1 LDQRPLKDVLKAR
14 HVMNISHRA
23 PHPFFRATFVISAL
37 ALLAG
42 AVSPA
47 LADSAPLAPQTKIR
61 LTVVQWMPSRGQF
74 ERWDAIGGEYTV
86 SDAGEVSLPF
96 LGSLPVGNLDSA
108 NLTSEIAKRLQA
120 KMGLAQTPA
129 VTIDVLDYPPIYVVG
144 DVTTPG
150 QYSFRPGL
158 TVLKS
163 LAMSGGPRRAKEEQQ
178 THSIQIVGELRE
190 IDHSILRSTARLAR
204 LQAEMDGANEIT
216 FDQTTDVDQQFAAGI
231 YNEERIIFRA
241 RANALERQ
249 ARAFTELRDLLTT
262 EISTLEEKLTG
273 ADDNI
278 KSVNDQLVSVKSLV
292 QKGLTV
298 SSRQLDLERLLT
310 TYRSDKLDLV
320 TAVMRGRQ
328 AISET
333 TRNLEGLYDARR
345 SEVATEAQSERASL
359 DQMKMKRETTQKLLI
374 EDLGSNDGIKSL
386 GEDLPLTFSVTR
398 RNGGQIDQF
407 EASETTTLAP
417 GDVVRVVQPHI
428 LDSSLQT
435 DSARSFEAQT
445 LADRAG
451 Q

>member
-1 LDQRPLKDVLKAR
+1 
-14 HVMNISHRA
+14 MNLSHRA
-23 PHPFFRATFVISAL
+23 PHPFFRATFIISAL
-37 ALLAG
+37 VFFAG
-42 AVSPA
+42 GVSPA

-61 LTVVQWMPSRGQF
+61 LTVVQWMPSKGQF

-96 LGSLPVGNLDSA
+96 LGSQSVGSLDSA
-108 NLTSEIAKRLQA
+108 SLTNEIAKRLQA
-120 KMGLAQTPA
+120 KMGLAQAPA
-129 VTIDVLDYPPIYVVG
+129 VTIDVLEYPPIYVVG

-150 QYSFRPGL
+150 QYSFRPGV
-158 TVLKS
+158 TVLQS
-163 LAMSGGPRRAKEEQQ
+163 LAMSGGPRRAKDQQQ
-178 THSIQIVGELRE
+178 THSTQLVGELRE
-190 IDHSILRSTARLAR
+190 INHSILRSTARLAR
-204 LQAEMDGANEIT
+204 LQAEMDGAQEIT
-216 FDQTTDVDQQFAAGI
+216 FDQMTGADQQFAAGI

>member
-1 LDQRPLKDVLKAR
+1 
-14 HVMNISHRA
+14 MNLSHRA

-61 LTVVQWMPSRGQF
+61 LTVVQWMPSKGQF

-96 LGSLPVGNLDSA
+96 LGSQSVGNLDNAS
-108 NLTSEIAKRLQA
+108 LTNEIAKRLQA

-129 VTIDVLDYPPIYVVG
+129 VTIDVLDFPPIYVVG

-158 TVLKS
+158 TVLQS

-204 LQAEMDGANEIT
+204 LRAEMDGANEIT

-249 ARAFTELRDLLTT
+249 SRAFTELRDLLTT

-278 KSVNDQLVSVKSLV
+278 KSVEDQLVSVKSLV
-292 QKGLTV
+292 QKGLTI
-298 SSRQLDLERLLT
+298 SSRQMDLERLLT

-359 DQMKMKRETTQKLLI
+359 DQFKLKRETLQKLLI
-374 EDLGSNDGIKSL
+374 ADLGSYDSVKSL
-386 GEDLPLTFSVTR
+386 TDDLPLTFSVTR
-398 RNGGQIDQF
+398 RNAGQINQF
-407 EASETTTLAP
+407 QASETTALAP

-428 LDSSLQT
+428 LDNSPQADTSP
-435 DSARSFEAQT
+435 SFETQT

>member
-1 LDQRPLKDVLKAR
+1 MYMKL
-14 HVMNISHRA
+14 SHRA
-23 PHPFFRATFVISAL
+23 PHLFFRATFVISAL
-37 ALLAG
+37 VFLAG

-47 LADSAPLAPQTKIR
+47 LADSAPLAPHTKIR
-61 LTVVQWMPSRGQF
+61 LTVVQWMPSKGQF

-96 LGSLPVGNLDSA
+96 MGSQSVGSLDNTS
-108 NLTSEIAKRLQA
+108 LTNEIAKRLQA

-129 VTIDVLDYPPIYVVG
+129 VTIEVLEYPPIYVVG

-150 QYSFRPGL
+150 QYSFRPGV
-158 TVLKS
+158 TVLQS
-163 LAMSGGPRRAKEEQQ
+163 LAMSGGPRRAKDQQQ
-178 THSIQIVGELRE
+178 THSTQLVGELRE
-190 IDHSILRSTARLAR
+190 INHSILRSTARLAR
-204 LQAEMDGANEIT
+204 LQAEMDGAKEIT
-216 FDQTTDVDQQFAAGI
+216 FDQMTGADQQFAAGI

-292 QKGLTV
+292 QKGLTI
-298 SSRQLDLERLLT
+298 SSRQMDLERLLT

-386 GEDLPLTFSVTR
+386 AEDLPLTYSVTR
-398 RNGGQIDQF
+398 RSGGKIDQF
-407 EASETTTLAP
+407 QASETTTLEP
-417 GDVVRVVQPHI
+417 GDVVRVVQPRV

-435 DSARSFEAQT
+435 DSGRSFEAQT
-445 LADRAG
+445 LADGAD

>member
-1 LDQRPLKDVLKAR
+1 
-14 HVMNISHRA
+14 MNLSHRA

-61 LTVVQWMPSRGQF
+61 LTVVQWMPSKGQF

-96 LGSLPVGNLDSA
+96 LGSQSVGNLDNAS
-108 NLTSEIAKRLQA
+108 LTNEIAKRLQA

-158 TVLKS
+158 TVLQS

-216 FDQTTDVDQQFAAGI
+216 FDQRTDVDQQFAAGI

-249 ARAFTELRDLLTT
+249 SRAFTELRDLLTT

-278 KSVNDQLVSVKSLV
+278 KSVEDQLVSVKSLV
-292 QKGLTV
+292 QKGLTI
-298 SSRQLDLERLLT
+298 SSRQMDLERLLT

-328 AISET
+328 AVSET

-359 DQMKMKRETTQKLLI
+359 DQFKLKRETLQKLLI
-374 EDLGSNDGIKSL
+374 ADLGSYDSVKSL
-386 GEDLPLTFSVTR
+386 TDDLPLTFSVTR
-398 RNGGQIDQF
+398 RNAGQINQF
-407 EASETTTLAP
+407 QASETTALAP
-417 GDVVRVVQPHI
+417 GDVVRVAQPHI
-428 LDSSLQT
+428 LDNSPQADTSP
-435 DSARSFEAQT
+435 SFETQT

>member
-1 LDQRPLKDVLKAR
+1 
-14 HVMNISHRA
+14 MNSSHRA
-23 PHPFFRATFVISAL
+23 PRPFLRATFVIGAL
-37 ALLAG
+37 VFLAG
-42 AVSPA
+42 AAPPA

-61 LTVVQWMPSRGQF
+61 LTIVQWMQSRGQY
-74 ERWDAIGGEYTV
+74 ERWDALGGEYRI
-86 SDAGEVSLPF
+86 SDDGTISLPF
-96 LGSLPVGNLDSA
+96 LGTLFIGNLKDTD
-108 NLTSEIAKRLQA
+108 LTSEIGKRLQE
-120 KMGLAQTPA
+120 KIGLVQAPA
-129 VTIDVLDYPPIYVVG
+129 VTIEILEYPPIYVVG

-158 TVLKS
+158 TVLQS
-163 LAMSGGPRRAKEEQQ
+163 LAMSGGPRRAKEQQ
-178 THSIQIVGELRE
+178 ETHSIQIVGELRE
-190 IDHSILRSTARLAR
+190 IDHSILRSTARVAR
-204 LQAEMDGANEIT
+204 LQAEMDGAQEIA
-216 FDQTTDVDQQFAAGI
+216 FDQTTGADQQFAAGI

-278 KSVNDQLVSVKSLV
+278 KSVEDQLVSVKSLV
-292 QKGLTV
+292 QKGLTI
-298 SSRQLDLERLLT
+298 SSRQMDLERLLT

-359 DQMKMKRETTQKLLI
+359 DQFKLKRETLQKLLI
-374 EDLGSNDGIKSL
+374 TDLGSNDSVKSL
-386 GEDLPLTFSVTR
+386 VDDLPLTFSVIR
-398 RNGGQIDQF
+398 RSDGQINQF
-407 EASETTTLAP
+407 EASETTVLEP
-417 GDVVRVVQPHI
+417 GDVVRVVQPRI
-428 LDSSLQT
+428 LENAPQADTGQ
-435 DSARSFEAQT
+435 SFETQT
-445 LADRAG
+445 LADRAV

>member
-1 LDQRPLKDVLKAR
+1 
-14 HVMNISHRA
+14 MNLSHRA

-61 LTVVQWMPSRGQF
+61 LTVVQWMPSKGQF

-96 LGSLPVGNLDSA
+96 LGSQSVGNLDNAS
-108 NLTSEIAKRLQA
+108 LTNEIAKRLQA

-158 TVLKS
+158 TVLQS

-249 ARAFTELRDLLTT
+249 SRAFTELRDLLTT
-262 EISTLEEKLTG
+262 EISTLEEKLAG

-278 KSVNDQLVSVKSLV
+278 KSVEDQLVSVKSLV
-292 QKGLTV
+292 QKGLTI
-298 SSRQLDLERLLT
+298 SSRQMDLERLLT

-359 DQMKMKRETTQKLLI
+359 DQFKLKRETLQKLLI
-374 EDLGSNDGIKSL
+374 ADLGSYDSVKSL
-386 GEDLPLTFSVTR
+386 TDDLPLTFSVTR
-398 RNGGQIDQF
+398 RNAGQINQF
-407 EASETTTLAP
+407 QASETTALAP
-417 GDVVRVVQPHI
+417 GDVVRVVQPHN
-428 LDSSLQT
+428 LDNSPQADTSP
-435 DSARSFEAQT
+435 SFETQT

>member
-1 LDQRPLKDVLKAR
+1 
-14 HVMNISHRA
+14 
-23 PHPFFRATFVISAL
+23 
-37 ALLAG
+37 
-42 AVSPA
+42 
-47 LADSAPLAPQTKIR
+47 
-61 LTVVQWMPSRGQF
+61 
-74 ERWDAIGGEYTV
+74 
-86 SDAGEVSLPF
+86 
-96 LGSLPVGNLDSA
+96 
-108 NLTSEIAKRLQA
+108 
-120 KMGLAQTPA
+120 
-129 VTIDVLDYPPIYVVG
+129 
-144 DVTTPG
+144 
-150 QYSFRPGL
+150 L

-204 LQAEMDGANEIT
+204 LQAEMDGADEIT
-216 FDQTTDVDQQFAAGI
+216 FDQMTGADQQFAAGI

-249 ARAFTELRDLLTT
+249 SRAFTELRDLLTT

-278 KSVNDQLVSVKSLV
+278 KSVEDQLVSVKSLV
-292 QKGLTV
+292 QKGLTI
-298 SSRQLDLERLLT
+298 SSRQMDLERLLT
-310 TYRSDKLDLV
+310 TYRSDKLDLL

-328 AISET
+328 AVSET

-359 DQMKMKRETTQKLLI
+359 DQFKLKRETLQKLLI
-374 EDLGSNDGIKSL
+374 ADLGSNDSVKTL
-386 GEDLPLTFSVTR
+386 VEELPLTFSVTR
-398 RNGGQIDQF
+398 RNDGQIDQF
-407 EASETTTLAP
+407 QASETTMLAP

-428 LDSSLQT
+428 LDNTSQADTSP
-435 DSARSFEAQT
+435 SFETQA

>member
-1 LDQRPLKDVLKAR
+1 
-14 HVMNISHRA
+14 MNLSHRA

-61 LTVVQWMPSRGQF
+61 LTVVQWMPSKGQF

-96 LGSLPVGNLDSA
+96 LGSQSVGNLDNAS
-108 NLTSEIAKRLQA
+108 LTNEIAKRLQA

-158 TVLKS
+158 TVLQS

-190 IDHSILRSTARLAR
+190 IDHSILRSTARLGR

-249 ARAFTELRDLLTT
+249 SRAFTELRDLLTT
-262 EISTLEEKLTG
+262 EISTLEEKLAG

-278 KSVNDQLVSVKSLV
+278 KSVEDQLVSVKSLV
-292 QKGLTV
+292 QKGLTI
-298 SSRQLDLERLLT
+298 SSRQMDLERLLT

-359 DQMKMKRETTQKLLI
+359 DQFKLKRETLQKLLI
-374 EDLGSNDGIKSL
+374 ADLGSYDSVKSL
-386 GEDLPLTFSVTR
+386 TDDLPLTFRVTR
-398 RNGGQIDQF
+398 RNAGQINQF
-407 EASETTTLAP
+407 QASETTALAP

-428 LDSSLQT
+428 LDNSPQADTSP
-435 DSARSFEAQT
+435 SFETQT
-445 LADRAG
+445 LVDRAG